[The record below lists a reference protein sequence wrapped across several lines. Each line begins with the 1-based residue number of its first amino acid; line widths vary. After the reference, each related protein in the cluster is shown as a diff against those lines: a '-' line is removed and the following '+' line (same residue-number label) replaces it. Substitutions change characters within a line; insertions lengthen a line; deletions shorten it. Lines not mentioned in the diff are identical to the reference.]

1 MTECPFSELEK
12 SIAEYSM
19 LGEIILMGDFNAR
32 KGNLNDDIEYN
43 FKQHIL
49 DKDDRQLVS
58 HKLPILNSRDT
69 ANPNKF
75 GRLLVELYSLNNL
88 CILNGRSKGDAKG
101 EFTSFK
107 GSSVIDYGIASKSL
121 FQKVV
126 YFKVHKLSFTSSH
139 CPISIR
145 TKRFKINDKHDE
157 NFSGKKPPKYVWVP
171 NQTAKFKEIL
181 NKREVVS
188 AATNLVTHYLSN
200 ENEETENKINKIIC
214 GITEILKDTA
224 SKCFNIKEGRKYKG
238 KGKKEKKKNG

>member
-1 MTECPFSELEK
+1 MDEE
-12 SIAEYSM
+12 
-19 LGEIILMGDFNAR
+19 
-32 KGNLNDDIEYN
+32 
-43 FKQHIL
+43 
-49 DKDDRQLVS
+49 DRHLVS

-75 GRLLVELYSLNNL
+75 GRLLVELCSSNNL

-101 EFTSFK
+101 EFASFNYK
-107 GSSVIDYGIASKSL
+107 GSSVIDYGIVSNSL

-139 CPISIR
+139 CPISFAIR

-157 NFSGKKPPKYVWVP
+157 NFLGKKPPKYVWVP
-171 NQTAKFKEIL
+171 NQAVKFKEIL

-200 ENEETENKINKIIC
+200 ENEETENKIKLFV
-214 GITEILKDTA
+214 GLLK
-224 SKCFNIKEGRKYKG
+224 Y
-238 KGKKEKKKNG
+238 